1 MWLWALV
8 VKNLTV
14 NAEDT
19 REAGLTPGL
28 ERSPRE
34 ETWQPTPGFSP
45 GESHGQSS
53 PTGSIQSMGLQRVG
67 YNWAAN
73 TFTFCHTAKHKL
85 GFKEAE
91 EPESKLPT
99 FVGSWTK
106 QRSSRKTS
114 TSASLTMLKPLTMW
128 IMINWKILKETG
140 IPDHFTCLLRNLHKG
155 QEATGRTRHGTTDWL
170 ESGKEVQQSC
180 ILSPAYLTSMW
191 RTSREMWA
199 WMEHMLESTLPGEIT
214 TSDVKMISL

>member
-128 IMINWKILKETG
+128 IMINWKFLK
-140 IPDHFTCLLRNLHKG
+140 R
-155 QEATGRTRHGTTDWL
+155 
-170 ESGKEVQQSC
+170 
-180 ILSPAYLTSMW
+180 
-191 RTSREMWA
+191 REYQT
-199 WMEHMLESTLPGEIT
+199 TLPVSWETYIR
-214 TSDVKMISL
+214 VKKQQVEPDMEQLTGLKVGKKYNKAVYCHLLI